1 MAQLTLRRKELFQ
14 CSDNTGMPLPGV
26 SVLVKGT
33 KLEHK
38 LILTENI
45 SRLAQMRHLYSATL
59 A

>member
-1 MAQLTLRRKELFQ
+1 MAQLTFARKELFQ
-14 CSDNTGMPLPGV
+14 ELLLTMQNALLGV

-45 SRLAQMRHLYSATL
+45 QLKRPQIRH
-59 A
+59 